1 MHCVVANSSISTNIY
16 MRAHIHNYIYIN
28 IHIYAYVL
36 CLSYSNH
43 ESSLKMM
50 NSVKSPRRRT
60 DSPPMLPEGGA
71 TRLNIFGLCA
81 FGSVPC
87 IAQIL
92 SLQHHNFFF
101 FSPDFFDFLA
111 PRILARFIAT
121 YFTLLHEFA
130 PHGEWKIT
138 SEIERFVLKW
148 VFADHSPVQP
158 EARHLGLHMLAKI
171 HLRICARTPGLKC
184 CYKLRAF
191 VYLHDLV
198 SFKESI
204 QKLLTNDFHSINFQI
219 QSQSH

>member
-1 MHCVVANSSISTNIY
+1 MYYVSHTQITNL
-16 MRAHIHNYIYIN
+16 AW
-28 IHIYAYVL
+28 
-36 CLSYSNH
+36 
-43 ESSLKMM
+43 KWW
-50 NSVKSPRRRT
+50 
-60 DSPPMLPEGGA
+60 
-71 TRLNIFGLCA
+71 
-81 FGSVPC
+81 
-87 IAQIL
+87 IL
-92 SLQHHNFFF
+92 SKVHEDERTVHQCYPKEEPLASIYSVFVRLVQCLASRRFQACNINFFS
-101 FSPDFFDFLA
+101 FSPDFFDVLA

-138 SEIERFVLKW
+138 LEIERFVLKW

-158 EARHLGLHMLAKI
+158 EARHLGSRVLAKI

-191 VYLHDLV
+191 VYLKDLV

-204 QKLLTNDFHSINFQI
+204 QKLLTNDFPSINFQI